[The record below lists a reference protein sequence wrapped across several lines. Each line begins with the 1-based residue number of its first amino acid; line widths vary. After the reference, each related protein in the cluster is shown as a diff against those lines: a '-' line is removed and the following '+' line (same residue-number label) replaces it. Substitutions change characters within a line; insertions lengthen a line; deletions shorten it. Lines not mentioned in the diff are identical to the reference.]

1 MAFGLSSNG
10 LLIKRFADILAE
22 IQIALRADF
31 GDEANVDP
39 EFSFL
44 GKNANIYSEPA
55 AQAWELLQAI
65 HDSAYPDSAEGINL
79 DGVADYTGIE
89 RLAATN
95 STVTVT
101 ATGTPG
107 TPLLAGRII
116 EVQGTGNRFE
126 TISDATIGG
135 GGTVNIA
142 TQAQQT
148 GSIQAPATTLTII
161 VTPVIGWTSVINASD
176 ADVGRNIENDAEL
189 RLRRLQSL
197 QVIGAAAVDAI
208 RSRIIDDVSGVTDAF
223 VFENDSIVPDSGG
236 RPPKSVHCIVA
247 GGAAQD
253 VADKIWEVKAG
264 GIETAGVAGGTPKA
278 ITGAFADAGGG
289 KVTVTAAIHG
299 FSEGDIVVQIGTT
312 NYNGGFFISNVGA
325 NTYEIISAFT
335 AEGAG
340 GTARVPTPDN
350 SETVVDS
357 MLFNH
362 TIEFDLATEI
372 PIWMHIE
379 INVGTS
385 FNQGVKQ
392 QDVVEIKNAINGA
405 TYTVSI
411 NGVDFSYTAT
421 VPADTTTIIA
431 SALITLITN
440 HNPKWVPAD
449 ASESGPAD
457 EFVNLLGDYEG
468 SGYLVTASATLTGD
482 IEVLSGSHVDATGDQ
497 VAIISDVIDFA
508 EGTEILPKEQTI
520 GKDVYLSRYFT
531 PVNETPDINSISITT
546 ADTAQP
552 TTVPPGGGDWSAANV
567 SIDAT
572 EVAQFDTLR
581 VTVKLV

>member
-1 MAFGLSSNG
+1 
-10 LLIKRFADILAE
+10 
-22 IQIALRADF
+22 
-31 GDEANVDP
+31 
-39 EFSFL
+39 
-44 GKNANIYSEPA
+44 
-55 AQAWELLQAI
+55 
-65 HDSAYPDSAEGINL
+65 
-79 DGVADYTGIE
+79 
-89 RLAATN
+89 
-95 STVTVT
+95 
-101 ATGTPG
+101 
-107 TPLLAGRII
+107 
-116 EVQGTGNRFE
+116 
-126 TISDATIGG
+126 
-135 GGTVNIA
+135 
-142 TQAQQT
+142 
-148 GSIQAPATTLTII
+148 
-161 VTPVIGWTSVINASD
+161 
-176 ADVGRNIENDAEL
+176 
-189 RLRRLQSL
+189 
-197 QVIGAAAVDAI
+197 
-208 RSRIIDDVSGVTDAF
+208 
-223 VFENDSIVPDSGG
+223 
-236 RPPKSVHCIVA
+236 
-247 GGAAQD
+247 
-253 VADKIWEVKAG
+253 
-264 GIETAGVAGGTPKA
+264 
-278 ITGAFADAGGG
+278 
-289 KVTVTAAIHG
+289 
-299 FSEGDIVVQIGTT
+299 TT
-312 NYNGGFFISNVGA
+312 NYNDGYFISNVA
-325 NTYEIISAFT
+325 TNTFEIISAFT

-340 GTARVPTPDN
+340 GTARVPIPDN

-362 TIEFDLATEI
+362 TVEFDRATEI
-372 PIWMHIE
+372 SIWMHIE

-385 FNQGVKQ
+385 FNQGIKQ

-431 SALITLITN
+431 SALVTLITN

-552 TTVPPGGGDWSAANV
+552 TTVPPGGGDWSGANV